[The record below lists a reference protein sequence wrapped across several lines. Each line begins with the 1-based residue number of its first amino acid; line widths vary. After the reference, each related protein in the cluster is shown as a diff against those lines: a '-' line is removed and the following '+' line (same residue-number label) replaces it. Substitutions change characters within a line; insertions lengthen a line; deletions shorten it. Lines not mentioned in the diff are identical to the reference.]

1 MRTVVKGMLVAL
13 LVVAFGCG
21 DDDGMFV
28 DSGTF
33 DAGDADLLDTSSS
46 DGGADTSTGVDAGD
60 TDVADT
66 HAPDS
71 GVDGGDSGVDS
82 GPSTDGQERYTT
94 DRTLSPLTAR
104 TVAAM
109 EAIVARADD
118 LQDDVFSKIG
128 ASATVSS
135 SFLRCFDGDD
145 VMLGESTHL
154 ADTVEYFGAGDA
166 AGGDPYS
173 RDSLCATVGWSAIR
187 AISGSP
193 SPLEQEIEATRP
205 RFAIVMYGTN
215 DINLGSITRYADN
228 MLTLTDELA
237 DRGVI
242 PILTSIMARG
252 DSAAADAN
260 VPRYNLVVRAI
271 AQARQVPF
279 IDYHREMERLPDRGL
294 SGDDIHPSVHRD
306 GGRARG
312 CWLTEEGLDHG
323 YNMRNLLTMETLD
336 RVRAAVLEGD
346 VPPDVPGPP
355 NAEGDGSKAM
365 PFVIEG
371 LPYTHVANTLFST
384 HRDIDDYPGCMA
396 TQDESGPEL
405 VYELVLTEE
414 TNVRIGVFDRGDV
427 DVDVHLLD
435 APMSGGAPTNGE
447 TCLARDHTDV
457 TERLP
462 AGTYY
467 IVVDTFVSAAAGAER
482 SGEYLLTVAAE

>member
-1 MRTVVKGMLVAL
+1 MVLCVRFVLVAVL
-13 LVVAFGCG
+13 FAGVGCG
-21 DDDGMFV
+21 DDDSMF
-28 DSGTF
+28 DSGPL
-33 DAGDADLLDTSSS
+33 DADV
-46 DGGADTSTGVDAGD
+46 DGSVDAGE
-60 TDVADT
+60 DVGD
-66 HAPDS
+66 
-71 GVDGGDSGVDS
+71 VDGGVDS
-82 GPSTDGQERYTT
+82 GADTHTDTSSDSGPLPDTGPDGSTEGQERYSS

-135 SFLRCFDGDD
+135 SFLRCFAGDD
-145 VMLGESTHL
+145 VMLGEATHL
-154 ADTVEYFGAGDA
+154 QDTLEYFGAGDA

-173 RDSLCATVGWSAIR
+173 RDSLCATVGWSAVTAIR
-187 AISGSP
+187 GDP
-193 SPLEQEIEATRP
+193 SPLDQEIAATRP

-215 DINLGSITRYADN
+215 DINLGSITRYADSI
-228 MLTLTDELA
+228 LDLTDTLV
-237 DRGVI
+237 DQGVI

-252 DSAAADAN
+252 DSLDADAN

-312 CWLTEEGLDHG
+312 CWLTDEGLDHG
-323 YNMRNLLTMETLD
+323 YNMRNLLTLETLD
-336 RVRAAVLEGD
+336 RVRAAVLEGAT
-346 VPPDVPGPP
+346 PPDVPGPP
-355 NAEGDGSKAM
+355 NAEGDGSKAT
-365 PFVIEG
+365 PFVIDA
-371 LPYTHVANTLFST
+371 LPFTHVGNTLFSM
-384 HRDIDDYPGCMA
+384 HRDIDAYPGCMA
-396 TQDESGPEL
+396 TQNEGGPEL

-414 TNVRIGVFDRGDV
+414 TNVRVGVFDRGDV

-435 APMSGGAPTNGE
+435 APMSGGAPRDGA

-467 IVVDTFVSAAAGAER
+467 IVVDSFVSSAGAER
-482 SGEYLLTVAAE
+482 AGEYLLTVAAE